1 MYIFPGSRLL
11 SQLMNAMLAVK
22 TKTTIVAIFFIMINT
37 LLFLNSTP
45 AD

>member
-22 TKTTIVAIFFIMINT
+22 TKTTIVAIFFHYDKHFT
-37 LLFLNSTP
+37 VFKFNSC
-45 AD
+45 